1 VADVDAAKVE
11 RILENLV
18 ANAVRHTP
26 RGTEIRVRVESVD
39 AGVLLAVDDRGPG
52 VPEEDREA
60 IFGVFN
66 RGDAAAAASA
76 PGAGIGLS
84 LVAQF
89 VALHDGRVW
98 VEDNPGGGASF
109 CVLLPSRRPV

>member
-1 VADVDAAKVE
+1 VADVDAAKIE

-18 ANAVRHTP
+18 ANAVKHTP
-26 RGTEIRVRVESVD
+26 FGTAIRVRVESVD

-52 VPEEDREA
+52 VPKEDRDA

-66 RGDAAAAASA
+66 RGARATASA

-84 LVAQF
+84 LVAQL